1 MNVIGKPYSG
11 KPNVRFDEGAV
22 ETDPPEAD
30 TAPLLYSTASNNPKN
45 KNIARV
51 PFSERKLG
59 KIKRTCPEF
68 RLSVSEFQTLFQGR
82 IIEP

>member
-30 TAPLLYSTASNNPKN
+30 TAPLLYSTQ
-45 KNIARV
+45 
-51 PFSERKLG
+51 RKLLL
-59 KIKRTCPEF
+59 KKE
-68 RLSVSEFQTLFQGR
+68 S
-82 IIEP
+82 